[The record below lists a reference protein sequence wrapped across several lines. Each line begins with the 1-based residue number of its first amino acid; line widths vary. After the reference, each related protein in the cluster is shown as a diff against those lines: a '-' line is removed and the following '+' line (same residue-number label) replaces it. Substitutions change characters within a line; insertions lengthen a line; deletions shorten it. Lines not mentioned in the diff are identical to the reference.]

1 MLDLPSDIE
10 CQSCWIGKHSD
21 SLIVVKN
28 SGGHS
33 GFWLTNDK
41 AVNLDK
47 LKTDFDHPEEFQAGA
62 FTIFPDRFFLH
73 KGESITLS
81 VKFNP
86 ENEGAYSQDIKLA
99 CDNMKIYNYS
109 LNAEANMIQLLVT
122 HIDDNSLLED
132 KNKKLDMIYFV
143 DNDHGTIQT
152 RSLLIQNLTK
162 NMIDYSFVFQGENNS
177 NFEVSPQTGTFL
189 KSEHKKF
196 DISFNA
202 IDPVAQYKKLDLVI
216 KNIPIKSVRDPP
228 PHLQK
233 MIEKLENDRLRGK
246 IRDDNERV
254 EFVYFTF
261 DIVGQ
266 VRTPLYEITPPLIYF
281 PFPVELN
288 QPQTSVFTLQNK
300 SSVPTVFR
308 IEKISQSSPHISS
321 FVNQVFRVNED
332 GDKISVSPGNRQGID
347 EDPQKRGKI
356 EK

>member
-1 MLDLPSDIE
+1 M
-10 CQSCWIGKHSD
+10 
-21 SLIVVKN
+21 
-28 SGGHS
+28 
-33 GFWLTNDK
+33 TNDK

-73 KGESITLS
+73 KGESITLR

-202 IDPVAQYKKLDLVI
+202 IDPVA
-216 KNIPIKSVRDPP
+216 
-228 PHLQK
+228 
-233 MIEKLENDRLRGK
+233 
-246 IRDDNERV
+246 
-254 EFVYFTF
+254 
-261 DIVGQ
+261 
-266 VRTPLYEITPPLIYF
+266 
-281 PFPVELN
+281 
-288 QPQTSVFTLQNK
+288 
-300 SSVPTVFR
+300 
-308 IEKISQSSPHISS
+308 
-321 FVNQVFRVNED
+321 
-332 GDKISVSPGNRQGID
+332 
-347 EDPQKRGKI
+347 
-356 EK
+356 